1 MVFGDKN
8 SDICLSHEI
17 KSFDLKKYWICFL
30 RTEKMVFDNKKKIDL
45 FYDK

>member
-1 MVFGDKN
+1 MIFGDKN
-8 SDICLSHEI
+8 SDPCLSHEL

-30 RTEKMVFDNKKKIDL
+30 RTEKMVFDNKKTDL